1 MHYSSTMV
9 NIIND
14 ILNGAFLSA
23 VLPKNKIY
31 LFYRKSQFEI
41 ILVRTPLLI
50 TYLPQRGNNFQT

>member
-1 MHYSSTMV
+1 MV

-14 ILNGAFLSA
+14 ILNGALLSA

-31 LFYRKSQFEI
+31 LFYRKSQFEF